1 MKRKEASFLTF
12 CPQSEIDLQPE
23 VAAKPLH
30 PFGEHENH
38 LGQLFQFSRGTP
50 SMSVDIRVGVKLNLA
65 FPSFAARGHRAC
77 KDYSPQGGGRPEGAA
92 TTLVSLVGY

>member
-30 PFGEHENH
+30 PFGEHENQ

-50 SMSVDIRVGVKLNLA
+50 SMPVDIRVGVKLNLA
-65 FPSFAARGHRAC
+65 FPSLPPEGTEPV
-77 KDYSPQGGGRPEGAA
+77 KITLLKGEGGRRAQQQ
-92 TTLVSLVGY
+92 LSSR